1 MRLPV
6 TDYSHRARVAA
17 TVARLADLLEEWERW
32 EIDQLL
38 PPKER
43 HLARPEGDRSALS
56 VVHQA
61 LLTELQDLD
70 AAVRVARTHVL
81 GSGGRDE
88 RGVAAP
94 PE

>member
-1 MRLPV
+1 M
-6 TDYSHRARVAA
+6 AA

-43 HLARPEGDRSALS
+43 HVTRPDGDRSALA

-70 AAVRVARTHVL
+70 AAAQVARTDVT
-81 GSGGRDE
+81 GVGGAHRRSAIWPAE
-88 RGVAAP
+88 
-94 PE
+94 